1 MPRKLP
7 AIPAL
12 KNLNF
17 RKTLSIPALLKNVR
31 QSFEKIK
38 DHRKKKTEYSLQD
51 ILMSGLAIFG
61 LKYPSLLAFDNDRDK
76 PRLKHNLQHLYGV
89 KDKVPCDT
97 RLREVL
103 DKVDPEDLRPATVD
117 IIQNVQRQ
125 GELKRFQYLG
135 GYLVSLDGT
144 AHYSSTKIS
153 CPDCCEKH
161 HRNGNIEYYHQLL
174 ASSIVHPDI
183 KTVLPLFHEAIK
195 KGDGNTKN
203 DCESNASKR
212 LLPALKKGFPRLKM
226 IIIEDSLSGNGP
238 HIKVLREQ
246 GFSHITRVK
255 YGSNKSLM
263 DHAVDC
269 MTKGETDEFEELGED
284 GILRGTRFMNQIP
297 LNKTH
302 KELLVNYLEYW
313 EVDKKGK
320 TKNFNWITDITLS
333 RDNVY
338 EVMRAGRARWKIE
351 NETFNTLK
359 NLGYNFEH
367 NYGHGKKY
375 LATVFAELMMLAFL
389 LDQVQELSCN
399 VFNAA
404 RHRYYSKI
412 KFWTKLQSMFT
423 EHYIDDWETLYMG
436 IIFGVKGEDRLLPEY
451 PDTS

>member
-31 QSFEKIK
+31 ESFKKIK
-38 DHRKKKTEYSLQD
+38 DHRKKKTEYSLPD

-61 LKYPSLLAFDNDRDK
+61 LKYPSLLAFDNDRDE
-76 PRLKHNLQHLYGV
+76 PRLKHNLQHLYDI

-103 DKVDPEDLRPATVD
+103 DEVNPEDLRPATVD

-125 GELKRFQYLG
+125 GELKRFEYLG
-135 GYLVSLDGT
+135 GYLVSIDGT
-144 AHYSSTKIS
+144 GHYSSTKIA

-161 HRNGNIEYYHQLL
+161 HSNGNIEYYHQLL
-174 ASSIVHPDI
+174 ASSIVHPEMN
-183 KTVLPLFHEAIK
+183 TVLPLFHEPIK
-195 KGDGNTKN
+195 KGDGDTKN
-203 DCESNASKR
+203 DCESNGSKR
-212 LLPALKKGFPRLKM
+212 LLPDLKKSFPRLKM
-226 IIIEDSLSGNGP
+226 IILEDSLSGNGP
-238 HIKVLREQ
+238 HLKVLREQ

-263 DHAVDC
+263 DYAIDC
-269 MTKGETDEFEELGED
+269 MIKEKTDEFEELGED
-284 GILRGTRFMNQIP
+284 GILRGYRFINQIP

-338 EVMRAGRARWKIE
+338 QVMRAGRSRWKIE

-367 NYGHGKKY
+367 NYGHGKTH
-375 LATVFAELMMLAFL
+375 LATVFATLMMLAFL
-389 LDQVQELSCN
+389 LDQVQELSCT

-412 KFWTKLQSMFT
+412 KLWTKLQSMFT
-423 EHYIDDWETLYMG
+423 EHYIDSWEALYKG
-436 IIFGVKGEDRLLPEY
+436 IIFGIKGDNILAPDY
-451 PDTS
+451 VDTS